1 MDKQSEKLNQLV
13 QTIERKICHRIESL
27 APVRDA
33 LLKQKLGVEDI
44 AYLSTGE
51 RAAVLLAAR
60 REKELESPLLIFLR
74 LDDDL
79 QAFVLLSRERPDL
92 IGSRIAANI

>member
-13 QTIERKICHRIESL
+13 QTIERKISHRIDRL
-27 APVRDA
+27 APVRDG
-33 LLKQKLGVEDI
+33 LLRQMLAVEDI
-44 AYLSTGE
+44 EYLSSGE

-60 REKELESPLLIFLR
+60 REHELESPLFTFLR

-92 IGSRIAANI
+92 VGSRIAANI